1 MLLRVEAASKSF
13 GGFVAIRDVN
23 LSVERGRM
31 ACVIGPN
38 GAGKSTL
45 FNLITGHLQPTRGR
59 IFFGDRDITG
69 RPPHRSARWASGAR
83 SSAPTSSRG

>member
-38 GAGKSTL
+38 GAGK
-45 FNLITGHLQPTRGR
+45 
-59 IFFGDRDITG
+59 
-69 RPPHRSARWASGAR
+69 
-83 SSAPTSSRG
+83 